1 MKKRR
6 ALLVRRRRS
15 SRNRGNHQNANAR
28 NEREREREI
37 DRREKDFLK
46 NVYQVEKYRTRD
58 DDDDDDDDSRAP
70 LNLSPILA
78 NYPVSFSSRSS
89 SLDS

>member
-1 MKKRR
+1 M
-6 ALLVRRRRS
+6 
-15 SRNRGNHQNANAR
+15 NANAR

-46 NVYQVEKYRTRD
+46 NVYLVEKYRTR

-70 LNLSPILA
+70 LNLSPIPA
-78 NYPVSFSSRSS
+78 NYPVSSSSRSS